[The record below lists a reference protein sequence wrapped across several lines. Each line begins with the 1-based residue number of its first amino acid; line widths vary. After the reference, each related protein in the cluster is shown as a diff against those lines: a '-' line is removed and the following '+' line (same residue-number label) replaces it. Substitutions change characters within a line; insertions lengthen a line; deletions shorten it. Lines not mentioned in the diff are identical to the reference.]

1 MSLTREDLENGVML
15 RFWQEHNRHRP
26 CKTAEQLDAEA
37 DRFLAEFG
45 EGGDP
50 WVFGYGSL
58 IWNPLFDYAE
68 RRAATLHGFHRRFCL
83 WSKHGRGS
91 PDNPGLVLG
100 LDHGGCCRGVAFRI
114 PRAIACRELRI
125 VWRREMLSD
134 AYEARWLPV
143 RTDAGDIRAFALIIN
158 RDNEHYAGKLTLEQM
173 VETISTAAGRLGSSR
188 DYLFRTVE
196 ALREHG
202 VSDSLLSELHAR
214 VNGQAALE
222 FPDAGDE

>member
-26 CKTAEQLDAEA
+26 CKTAEQLDQEA

-45 EGGDP
+45 SGGDP

-68 RRAATLHGFHRRFCL
+68 RVPATLDGFHRRFCL

-100 LDHGGCCRGVAFRI
+100 LDRGGSCCGVAFRI
-114 PRAIACRELRI
+114 PRAIAARELRI
-125 VWRREMLSD
+125 VWRREMISD
-134 AYEARWLPV
+134 AYSARWLPARAGEREV
-143 RTDAGDIRAFALIIN
+143 RALALVIN
-158 RDNEHYAGKLTLEQM
+158 PENEHYAGKLSIEQM
-173 VETISTAAGRLGSSR
+173 VETIATAAGRLGSSR
-188 DYLFRTVE
+188 DYLYRTVE

-202 VSDSLLSELHAR
+202 VCDPMLDELHAR